1 MNEQS
6 GNAPQARVAVLG
18 GGAWGTTL
26 AMVSVRANN
35 TTTLI
40 VRGDDTLRTM
50 TDERRHPRS
59 LRGIPLPPELNIG
72 TDTSTHLAA
81 ADIVILAIPTQRLR
95 DGIAPLAEALRGKVV
110 VSAAKGIEIGTLLL
124 PTAIIRDVLGGDACV
139 CALSGPNLS
148 SEVARGKPSTTVVAS
163 RNESAAKRVQSALM
177 SETFRVYTSHDVVGV
192 EMGGALKN
200 IIAIGAGI
208 GDGLDAG
215 DNAKA
220 AFLTRGIAEIT
231 RLGVAL
237 GAEPLTFAGL
247 SGIGDLIATC
257 SSDLSRNHKV
267 GIGLAS
273 GASLEDVLAGMSEV
287 AEGVDT
293 TRAAIELAHRSG
305 TEMPIAEQMYKVL
318 FEQKPPVEAVRD
330 LMIREPRHEL
340 FQLTDGNESV
350 FHDG

>member
-6 GNAPQARVAVLG
+6 RNDRPVRVAVLG

-26 AMVSVRANN
+26 AMVSIRAGSP
-35 TTTLI
+35 TTLI
-40 VRGDDTLRTM
+40 VRNQDALRIM
-50 TDERRHPRS
+50 RDERRHPRS
-59 LRGIPLPPELNIG
+59 LPGISLLHELEISIDASTAIG
-72 TDTSTHLAA
+72 A
-81 ADIVILAIPTQRLR
+81 ADIVIVAIPTQKLR
-95 DGIAPLAEALRGKVV
+95 DGIGSYANELRGKIV
-110 VSAAKGIEIGTLLL
+110 VSAAKGIEVGTLML
-124 PTAIIRDVLGGDACV
+124 PTAIIRDVLNDDVRV

-148 SEVARGKPSTTVVAS
+148 SEVAAGKPATTVIAS
-163 RNESAAKRVQSALM
+163 DDAAAAKQVQAALM
-177 SETFRVYTSHDVVGV
+177 SGTFRVYTSHDVVGV

-231 RLGVAL
+231 RLGVAH

-257 SSDLSRNHKV
+257 SSNLSRNHTV
-267 GIGLAS
+267 GIGLA
-273 GASLEDVLAGMSEV
+273 GGTSLPDVLAGMSEV

-293 TRAAIELAHRSG
+293 TRAAIELARNSG
-305 TEMPIAEQMYKVL
+305 TEMPIAEEMYKVL
-318 FEQKPPVEAVRD
+318 FEEKSPVEAVRD
-330 LMIREPRHEL
+330 LMIREPRQEL
-340 FQLTDGNESV
+340 FQLTDRA
-350 FHDG
+350 